1 MAQVA
6 SLAAEKAAA
15 ILTQALVTTEFPPQ
29 QIVTQ
34 NTAPELAEK
43 TAGAKYP
50 AVYVYCG
57 KVSNLLREKFRT
69 FSGEA
74 QMVVEVRI
82 SQDRLEGLE
91 AQTQL
96 FAETVTDAL
105 DVQRGD
111 WGDGMFFG
119 GGYEIVYGPVKHG
132 GRNFLQIAKV
142 TFTVEVSIG

>member
-1 MAQVA
+1 MARVA

-15 ILTQALVTTEFPPQ
+15 ILSGALVTTAFAAQ

-34 NTAPELAEK
+34 NTAPDLAEK
-43 TAGAKYP
+43 TAGAQYP
-50 AVYVYCG
+50 AIYVYCG
-57 KVSNLLREKFRT
+57 KVNNLLREKFRT

-74 QMVVEVRI
+74 QMVAEVRV
-82 SQDRLEGLE
+82 SQDRLDGLE

-96 FAETVTDAL
+96 FAEAVTGAL
-105 DVQRGD
+105 DVKRGD

-119 GGYEIVYGPVKHG
+119 GGYEIGYGPVKHG

>member
-1 MAQVA
+1 MARVA

-15 ILTQALVTTEFPPQ
+15 ILSDALRQE
-29 QIVTQ
+29 IVTQ

-50 AVYVYCG
+50 AIYVYCG
-57 KVSNLLREKFRT
+57 KVNNLLREKFRT

-74 QMVVEVRI
+74 QMVAEVRV
-82 SQDRLEGLE
+82 SQDRQEGLE

-96 FAETVTDAL
+96 FSEMVTDAL
-105 DVQRGD
+105 DIQRGD

-119 GGYEIVYGPVKHG
+119 GGYEISYGPVKHG

>member
-1 MAQVA
+1 MARVA
-6 SLAAEKAAA
+6 SLAAEKAAG
-15 ILTQALVTTEFPPQ
+15 ILSDALRQE
-29 QIVTQ
+29 IVTQ
-34 NTAPELAEK
+34 CIAPELAEK

-50 AVYVYCG
+50 AIHVYCG

-74 QMVVEVRI
+74 QMVAEVRV

-91 AQTQL
+91 AQTQS
-96 FAETVTDAL
+96 FAEAVTGAL
-105 DVQRGD
+105 DGERGD

-119 GGYEIVYGPVKHG
+119 GGYEIAYGPVKHG

>member
-1 MAQVA
+1 MARVA

-15 ILTQALVTTEFPPQ
+15 ILSDALRQE
-29 QIVTQ
+29 IVAQ

-43 TAGAKYP
+43 TVGAKYP
-50 AVYVYCG
+50 AIYVYCG
-57 KVSNLLREKFRT
+57 RVSNLLREKFRT

-74 QMVVEVRI
+74 QMAAEVRV

-91 AQTQL
+91 AQTQSL
-96 FAETVTDAL
+96 AEAVTGAL

-119 GGYEIVYGPVKHG
+119 GGYEISYGPVKHG

>member
-1 MAQVA
+1 MARVA

-15 ILTQALVTTEFPPQ
+15 ILSDALRQE
-29 QIVTQ
+29 IVAQ

-43 TAGAKYP
+43 TVGAKYP
-50 AVYVYCG
+50 AIYVYCG

-74 QMVVEVRI
+74 QMAAEVRV
-82 SQDRLEGLE
+82 SHDRLEGLE

-96 FAETVTDAL
+96 LAEAVTGAL

-119 GGYEIVYGPVKHG
+119 GGYEISYGPVKHG

>member
-1 MAQVA
+1 MAGGA

-15 ILTQALVTTEFPPQ
+15 ILSDALRQE
-29 QIVTQ
+29 IVTQ
-34 NTAPELAEK
+34 NTAAELAEK

-50 AVYVYCG
+50 AIHVYCG

-74 QMVVEVRI
+74 QMVAEVRV
-82 SQDRLEGLE
+82 SQDRLDGLE

-111 WGDGMFFG
+111 WGDGMFFCG
-119 GGYEIVYGPVKHG
+119 GVW
-132 GRNFLQIAKV
+132 V
-142 TFTVEVSIG
+142 T